1 MAKIIVYSKNNC
13 PNCILAKNYLINREI
28 EFEERNIDE
37 KPEYKADVAE
47 LGYMQV
53 PVVVVE
59 FENESHGLV
68 RESTVGFNVPAL
80 DNMIN
85 NLQLDS

>member
-1 MAKIIVYSKNNC
+1 MAKVIVYSKNGC
-13 PNCILAKNYLINREI
+13 PNCVLAKSYLTNRGL
-28 EFEERNIDE
+28 EFEERNIEE
-37 KPEYKADVAE
+37 KPEYKQEVAS

-59 FENESHGLV
+59 LEKESHGLV

-80 DNMIN
+80 DKMIN
-85 NLQLDS
+85 DLKLDS

>member
-1 MAKIIVYSKNNC
+1 MAKVIVYSKNGC
-13 PNCILAKNYLINREI
+13 PNCVLAKNYLTNRGI

-37 KPEYKADVAE
+37 KPEYKADVAA

-59 FENESHGLV
+59 FEKESHGLV

-80 DNMIN
+80 DKMIN
-85 NLQLDS
+85 DLGLDS